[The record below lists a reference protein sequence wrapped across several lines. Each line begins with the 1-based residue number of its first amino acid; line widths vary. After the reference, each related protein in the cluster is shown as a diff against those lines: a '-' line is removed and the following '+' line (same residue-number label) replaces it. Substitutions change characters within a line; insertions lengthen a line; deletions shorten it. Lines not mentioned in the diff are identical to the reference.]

1 MVIGIC
7 GGGNIAHSLIGLLGS
22 DPSNEV
28 RLLTRKPNEW
38 QKQIRV
44 INREGDDIVGE
55 ISLVSDDASQIIP
68 ECELII
74 LALPSQAREDVIKQ
88 IAPFVSEGTW
98 IGSFPGMGNFELI
111 CHKHLSLKEKN
122 IRIFAS
128 QRVPCIAR
136 VSEYGK
142 EVVMTSKKDSMA
154 VATLNP
160 ALAKEISDLL
170 SPLLDMQIIPLNN
183 FLEVTLSTSNP
194 ILHPARMYALFKDMK
209 ADDVWEVNP
218 TFYESW
224 NLESSEILI
233 KMDEE
238 VHNLL
243 EKIPFDLSGIKPLL
257 EHYDS
262 TNALELTQKLISIQ
276 AFKGLLSPMKKT
288 ENAYIIDLESRYFIE
303 DISYGLILIKDIAHL
318 FLINTPT
325 IDEVIYWAQNFL
337 NKDYL
342 VDGKLVGSDCEE
354 LLLHPSFSITSADEF
369 LNFYQQS

>member
-7 GGGNIAHSLIGLLGS
+7 GGGNIAHSLIGLLGA
-22 DPSNEV
+22 DTSNEV
-28 RLLTRKPNEW
+28 RLLTRKPSEW
-38 QKQIRV
+38 QKQVRV
-44 INREGDDIVGE
+44 INCEGSDLLGE

-74 LALPSQAREDVIKQ
+74 LALPSQARESLIKQ

-111 CHKHLSLKEKN
+111 CHKHLPLKEKN
-122 IRIFAS
+122 IRVFAS

-154 VATLNP
+154 VVTLNP
-160 ALAKEISDLL
+160 AYAEEISNLL
-170 SPLLDMQIIPLNN
+170 SSLLDMQILPLNN

-209 ADDVWEVNP
+209 ADEVWDKNP

-262 TNALELTQKLISIQ
+262 TNAKELTKKLTSIQ
-276 AFKGLLSPMKKT
+276 AFKGLLSPMKKID
-288 ENAYIIDLESRYFIE
+288 EGFVIDLESRYFIE

-318 FLINTPT
+318 FSINTPT
-325 IDEVIYWAQNFL
+325 IDQVIYWAQELL

-342 VDGKLVGSDCEE
+342 LDGKLEGADCEE
-354 LLLHPSFSITSADEF
+354 LLLHLSFSISSPEEF